1 MCSKICHKPQALEA
15 KMKTLIAWLV
25 RRFSFKLIDKNNGE
39 SAKISRPI
47 LKPLD
52 KDRFELVEDYSYK
65 EITIKAGYK
74 TNGADIPRLFWAVFP
89 PNSPEYLSA
98 VVMHDWL
105 CDEAESLYRLGS
117 KAQARSEFK
126 FADETLREMMSAL
139 GCSKVKTNIFYC
151 ACRAWHRIR
160 YGG

>member
-1 MCSKICHKPQALEA
+1 
-15 KMKTLIAWLV
+15 MKTLIAWLV

-39 SAKISRPI
+39 RVKISQPV
-47 LKPLD
+47 LKPFD

-105 CDEAESLYRLGS
+105 CDEAERIYKLNFKP
-117 KAQARSEFK
+117 KAKERFK
-126 FADETLREMMSAL
+126 FADKTLREMMLNL
-139 GCSKVKTNIFYC
+139 GCNRLKTNIFYY
-151 ACRAWHRIR
+151 ACRAWHRLK